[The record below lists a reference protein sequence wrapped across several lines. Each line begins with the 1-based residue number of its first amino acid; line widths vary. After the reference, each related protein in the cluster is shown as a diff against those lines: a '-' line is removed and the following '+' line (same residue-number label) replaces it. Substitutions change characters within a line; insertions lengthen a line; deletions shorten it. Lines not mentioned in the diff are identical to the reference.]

1 MVWGTLPDLI
11 GPRHVYR
18 VGRLLRWFAAAVPR
32 GYVLDAGCGAGR
44 LTELLAQ
51 RGYRVLAVD
60 GSEDFVRFTRSRIEA
75 AGLGGYVEVRQVDLE
90 RPDLPPDTFDGVV
103 SGEVL
108 EHLADD
114 TAAVRGLAAAL
125 KSGGVLALSVPAGA
139 QRYDWLD
146 QWAGHERRYE
156 DVDLRRLLR
165 TAGLEIDALVRWGF
179 PFMTLYER
187 FVQRPG
193 LARTGHRDGE
203 ASVLARAARSQP
215 VTALFGALFA
225 LDERFEGRGHGTGFL
240 VRARKP

>member
-44 LTELLAQ
+44 LTELLAR

-60 GSEDFVRFTRSRIEA
+60 GSEDFVRHTRARIA
-75 AGLGGYVEVRQVDLE
+75 DTGLADYVEVRQVDLE
-90 RPDLPPDTFDGVV
+90 RPDLPRDTFDGIV

-114 TAAVRGLAAAL
+114 AAAIRGLAAAL
-125 KSGGVLALSVPAGA
+125 KTGGTIALSVPAGA
-139 QRYDWLD
+139 QQYDWLD

-156 DVDLRRLLR
+156 EADVRRLLR
-165 TAGLEIDALVRWGF
+165 TAGLELDALVRWGF

-193 LARTGHRDGE
+193 LARAGHRDGDG
-203 ASVLARAARSQP
+203 SVLARAARSHP

-225 LDERFEGRGHGTGFL
+225 LDERFEGWGNGTGFL